1 MGVTMPP
8 VIVPLVA
15 NTLIVF
21 GVPGLTALSTA
32 IAVSGFVATA
42 GTSLLIS
49 VGLSAAINA
58 IQRSSLS
65 DRGGAGAG
73 VNATEMRLNTRQ
85 EVPAQRWVYGQVL
98 IGGALFFEESKGT
111 LYYQGFL
118 WSQGPITAVKI
129 LYNSQDEVFLGADA
143 PFDQVLVPSSNLA
156 GGPPFVGNLRASVR
170 RGLRTQAIDPL
181 LTAEFPNLDP
191 DTFRQRGV
199 ATLVVEASS
208 GATIAQFEELWGTA
222 RRPNPLALIRGVPVY
237 DPRDPSQVLPSD
249 PTDPDELEAARLS
262 WKWSNNASL
271 VQADY
276 LWRSDGGRIPLGAM
290 RWDEIA
296 DSAAYDDE
304 LIGTKS
310 GELIPRHTIDGVV
323 TAGQNPTAILQSML
337 TANRGF
343 VARRQGRVSVLSSR
357 PVFEPVATI
366 TDLDIRGSVEFRRA
380 QPKRSVLNRVR
391 CRFIDPRQE
400 WTTVDGPV
408 RDYPTERAA
417 DGDLYEASIDLM
429 WTADH
434 RRAQRLQ
441 KLAAA
446 ESRLGRS
453 LTMTVGPEL
462 LELSS
467 GHVVR
472 VDSQL
477 LPQINGLYRLTLS
490 SLMDG
495 AAGLS
500 LQMSEYDPDLELS
513 WRAPTDEQ
521 PFELPELDLGDS

>member
-1 MGVTMPP
+1 M
-8 VIVPLVA
+8 LV
-15 NTLIVF
+15 
-21 GVPGLTALSTA
+21 
-32 IAVSGFVATA
+32 
-42 GTSLLIS
+42 
-49 VGLSAAINA
+49 
-58 IQRSSLS
+58 
-65 DRGGAGAG
+65 
-73 VNATEMRLNTRQ
+73 
-85 EVPAQRWVYGQVL
+85 
-98 IGGALFFEESKGT
+98 GGALFFEDSRDT

-118 WSQGPITAVKI
+118 WSQGPITEVRA
-129 LYNSQDEVFLGADA
+129 LYNSQDVIFIGSSV
-143 PFDQVLVPSSNLA
+143 PFDQIVLPASNLA
-156 GGPPFVGNLRASVR
+156 GGPPFIGNLRVSTR

-181 LTAEFPNLDP
+181 LADAFPGLDAA
-191 DTFRQRGV
+191 TFRQRGV
-199 ATLVVEASS
+199 ATLVIEASS
-208 GATIAQFEELWGTA
+208 GASIAQFEKLWGTA
-222 RRPNPLALIRGVPVY
+222 RRPNPLALVRGVPVY
-237 DPRDPSQVLPSD
+237 DPRDSSQVLPTD
-249 PTDPDELEAARLS
+249 PTDPDDLESARLT
-262 WKWSNNASL
+262 WRWSNNASL

-276 LWRSDGGRIPLGAM
+276 LWRSDGGRIPLGSM

-343 VARRQGRVSVLSSR
+343 VARHQGKVSVLSSR
-357 PVFEPVATI
+357 PVFDPVATL
-366 TDLDIRGSVEFRRA
+366 TDLDIRGSIEFRRS

-417 DGDLYEASIDLM
+417 DGDLYEATIDLM

-441 KLAAA
+441 KLAAS

-453 LTMTVGPEL
+453 LSITVGPEL
-462 LELSS
+462 LGLRA

-472 VDSQL
+472 VESEL
-477 LPQINGLYRLTLS
+477 LPQISGVYRIELS
-490 SLMDG
+490 SLVDG

-500 LQMSEYDPDLELS
+500 LQMSEYSAGVELD
-513 WRAPTDEQ
+513 WHAPTDEQ
-521 PFELPELDLGDS
+521 PFELPELDLGGS